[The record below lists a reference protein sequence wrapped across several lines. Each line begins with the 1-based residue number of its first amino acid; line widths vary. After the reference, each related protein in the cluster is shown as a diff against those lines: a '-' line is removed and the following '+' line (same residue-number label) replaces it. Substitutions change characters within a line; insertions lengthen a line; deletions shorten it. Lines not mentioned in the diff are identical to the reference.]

1 MIERLLRLTE
11 TESVKS
17 LFLPKMISAL
27 QDLVKQ
33 AEAIAN
39 IGTSLNLDQM
49 SPSYKPMPNEK
60 LDYQNTTTEEKS
72 KISADLLNKEVKLE
86 SKDLP
91 VFDIESK
98 KRKSEPNYKRSKKM
112 FKIQKHKRYST

>member
-1 MIERLLRLTE
+1 
-11 TESVKS
+11 
-17 LFLPKMISAL
+17 MISQL
-27 QDLVKQ
+27 QDLEKQ

-39 IGTSLNLDQM
+39 IDTNLNLDHM
-49 SPSYKPMPNEK
+49 SPSYKPMPNGK
-60 LDYQNTTTEEKS
+60 LDYHWRRGKLYQTRKEVQENKKINPTTERKS

-98 KRKSEPNYKRSKKM
+98 KRESEANCKRSKKCLRS
-112 FKIQKHKRYST
+112 KRK